1 MAYRISIPFS
11 VFSLEMIPGRTFLTP
26 LSDSDTMRYG
36 QPVAQL
42 AKEFEQSFQK
52 VLMDSGTLDLLRTYQ
67 TAEFERQTIAVS
79 IPEAKDGIRYP
90 ALTIDFDIYV
100 QEQADGFWGV
110 LPALGIEGFAKT
122 IAKLRGHLTD
132 TVKVDFARH
141 RRGRHVKQ
149 LIEVFWYEATKLH
162 TYTLD
167 LDVPDPGEEGA
178 DPDRDNPL
186 LPQLATR
193 LTAGAPATFGRK
205 KALEQVKRI
214 LSSSFN
220 RNLLLVGNSGVGK
233 SALVQEVVRR
243 VDGWGLDLE
252 IWATTASAMMK
263 ALVGEQSWEFN
274 IGKLVQELKSTNR
287 ILYVRNL
294 MDLFEVGKYEGN
306 DVSMGAFLQPFL
318 NRGELRLITECT
330 DQEFTSIE
338 LKNPNY
344 IASFQQIRL
353 EEPPEAELFQ
363 MIEKKVAQEAKQ
375 LGIRIQKPAIQEA
388 VRLSKRF
395 TPYAGM
401 PGRPIRFLES
411 ILLSRAGSD
420 QQNLSRLDVIRYF
433 CRESGMP
440 TFMVDPSVP
449 MEPLQVKRDFNDQI
463 FSQEEAVSSVVDAMA
478 AVKTALTRTGKP
490 IASFLFVG
498 PTGVGKTELA
508 KILAQFLFGHRNRM
522 LRFDM
527 SEFSTPAAVLRL
539 TGIDAR
545 EEGLLTSAVRRQPF
559 SVLLFDEIEKADES
573 FYDLL
578 LQLLSE
584 GRLTDSRGRL
594 ANFCSTLIIMTSNI
608 GAGMGQTNPIRLTEG
623 NDNQPLETAHYQKA
637 VQKHFRPELYN
648 RIDKVI
654 PFQSLDPDT
663 VRFVVDR
670 EIKQLFNRE
679 GIRFRNVHI
688 ELEDG
693 VLDQLA
699 ERGYNPA
706 YGARHLQ
713 RTLREELILPL
724 SEILNHYEGDDQ
736 LQLKVSIDKEG
747 LRMETTADPL
757 AIELLL
763 EELEK
768 QKNADFASYLRRQM
782 QQFRAG
788 YYFTLL
794 QQELDQLEEKMSKT
808 GTEFWEIKQ
817 DVDRYWRLVHLRDR
831 TGQLSEDIRKIEQ
844 QLSLMVLDQEKYRP
858 DLKEAMDQWSD
869 AYFELRLDVYVSL
882 ETKQNK
888 CFFQVYGE
896 HCGDAVYFYLDL
908 FQRKEFVY
916 SLTALYLRE
925 SQYQQYQ
932 QDSQRPEAERQ
943 HLMPF
948 LRKTIDYRKPDLTPE
963 QEGDR
968 LVGVECVITGRG
980 VQQFLKPEEGGQ
992 SWRPDP
998 EEKERKC
1005 LVRVLSSYEDA
1016 PLDIGRRDF
1025 VRKPE
1030 IRRTIT
1036 SLKLQDSNFRINR
1049 EIDPDRILPLIQE
1062 ELEQR
1067 FREFI
1072 NQEVQ

>member
-1 MAYRISIPFS
+1 MAYRIRIPFS

-26 LSDSDTMRYG
+26 LSDSDTMRHG

-52 VLMDSGTLDLLRTYQ
+52 VLLDSGTLDLLRTYQ
-67 TAEFERQTIAVS
+67 AAEFDRQTITVT
-79 IPEAKDGIRYP
+79 IPEAKDGIRHP

-100 QEQADGFWGV
+100 QEQADGYWGV
-110 LPALGIEGFAKT
+110 LPALGVEGFGKT
-122 IAKLRGHLTD
+122 TQKLREHLID

-141 RRGRHVKQ
+141 RRSRHVKQ

-162 TYTLD
+162 TQTLQ
-167 LDVPDPGEEGA
+167 LDVPDPGEEEA
-178 DPDRDNPL
+178 DPDRDTPL
-186 LPQLATR
+186 LPQLATK
-193 LTAGAPATFGRK
+193 LEAGPPATFGRK
-205 KALEQVKRI
+205 KSLDQVKRI

-233 SALVQEVVRR
+233 SALVQEMVRR
-243 VDGWGLDLE
+243 LDDWGLDLE
-252 IWATTASAMMK
+252 VWATTASAMMK

-274 IGKLVQELKSTNR
+274 IGKLVQELKGTNR
-287 ILYVRNL
+287 VLYVRNL

-318 NRGELRLITECT
+318 NRGELRMITECT
-330 DQEFTSIE
+330 DQQFTSIE

-344 IASFQQIRL
+344 ISGFQQIRL

-363 MIEKKVAQEAKQ
+363 MIEKKIAQEAKR
-375 LGIRIQKPAIQEA
+375 LEIKIQKPAIHEA

-411 ILLSRAGSD
+411 ILLSRTDTD
-420 QQNLSRLDVIRYF
+420 QDQLSRLDVIRYF

-449 MEPLQVKRDFNDQI
+449 MEPMQVKRDFNDQI

-539 TGIDAR
+539 TGLDAS
-545 EEGLLTSAVRRQPF
+545 EEGLLTSAVRREPF

-608 GAGMGQTNPIRLTEG
+608 GAGMGQVTPIRLTEA
-623 NDNQPLETAHYQKA
+623 NDTQQLETAHYQKA

-654 PFQSLDPDT
+654 PFQSLDADT
-663 VRFVVDR
+663 VRYVVDR
-670 EIKQLFNRE
+670 EIRQLFNRE

-688 ELEDG
+688 ELNDG
-693 VLDQLA
+693 VLEQLA
-699 ERGYNPA
+699 QRGYNPA

-724 SEILNHYEGDDQ
+724 SEVLNQHEGDDQ
-736 LQLKVSIDKEG
+736 LQLRVINDGEG
-747 LRMETTADPL
+747 LSIETTADPL

-768 QKNADFASYLRRQM
+768 QKSADFASYLRRQM
-782 QQFRAG
+782 QQFQAG

-794 QQELDQLEEKMSKT
+794 QQELDQLEEKMNKA
-808 GTEFWEIKQ
+808 GTQFWEIKQ
-817 DVDRYWRLVHLRDR
+817 DVDRYWRLVNLRDR
-831 TGQLSEDIRKIEQ
+831 TQQLSDSIRQVEQ

-858 DLKEAMDQWSD
+858 DLKEAMDQWTD

-882 ETKQNK
+882 ETSQNK
-888 CFFQVYGE
+888 CFLQIYGE
-896 HCGDAVYFYLDL
+896 HCEEAVHFYLDL
-908 FQRKEFVY
+908 FRQKAFVY
-916 SLTALYLRE
+916 SLTALYLRD
-925 SQYQQYQ
+925 SQFQQYQ
-932 QDSQRPEAERQ
+932 QDAQRPEHERQ
-943 HLMPF
+943 HIMPF
-948 LRKTIDYRKPDLTPE
+948 MRRTIDYRNPDLVPE
-963 QEGDR
+963 RDDDR
-968 LVGVECVITGRG
+968 LVGVECVVTGRG

-992 SWRPDP
+992 SWRLDP

-1005 LVRVLSSYEDA
+1005 LVRVLSAYEEA
-1016 PLDIGRRDF
+1016 PVDIGRRDF

-1036 SLKLQDSNFRINR
+1036 SQKLQDSNFRINR
-1049 EIDPDRILPLIQE
+1049 EIDSDRILPLILE
-1062 ELEQR
+1062 ELEKR

>member
-1 MAYRISIPFS
+1 MAYRIRIPFS
-11 VFSLEMIPGRTFLTP
+11 VFSLEMTPGRTFLTP

-36 QPVAQL
+36 QHVTQL

-52 VLMDSGTLDLLRTYQ
+52 VLLDSGTLDLLRTYQ
-67 TAEFERQTIAVS
+67 AAEFDQQTITVT
-79 IPEAKDGIRYP
+79 IPEAKDGIRHP
-90 ALTIDFDIYV
+90 ALTIHFNIYV
-100 QEQADGFWGV
+100 QEQADGYWGV
-110 LPALGIEGFAKT
+110 LPVLGVEGFAKT
-122 IAKLRGHLTD
+122 TQKLRDHLVD

-149 LIEVFWYEATKLH
+149 LIEVFWYEATRLH
-162 TYTLD
+162 TKTLQ
-167 LDVPDPGEEGA
+167 LDVPDPGEEEA
-178 DPDRDNPL
+178 NPDRDNPL
-186 LPQLATR
+186 LPQLASK
-193 LTAGAPATFGRK
+193 LVPGDPATFGRK
-205 KALEQVKRI
+205 KSLDQVKRI

-233 SALVQEVVRR
+233 SALVEELVRR
-243 VDGWGLDLE
+243 LDDWGLDLE

-274 IGKLVQELKSTNR
+274 IGKLVQELKGTNR
-287 ILYVRNL
+287 VLYVRNL

-330 DQEFTSIE
+330 DQQFTTIE

-363 MIEKKVAQEAKQ
+363 MIEKKVAQEARR
-375 LGIRIQKPAIQEA
+375 LGIVIEKPAIHEA

-411 ILLSRAGSD
+411 ILLARAGGN
-420 QQNLSRLDVIRYF
+420 QQQLSRLDVIRYF

-508 KILAQFLFGHRNRM
+508 KVLAQFLFGQRNRM

-539 TGIDAR
+539 TGLDAR
-545 EEGLLTSAVRRQPF
+545 EDGLLTSAVRRQPF

-608 GAGMGQTNPIRLTEG
+608 GAGMGQVTPIRLAEG
-623 NDNQPLETAHYQKA
+623 NDTQHLETAHYQKA

-654 PFQSLDPDT
+654 PFQSLDADT

-670 EIKQLFNRE
+670 EIRQLFNRE

-693 VLDQLA
+693 VMEQLA
-699 ERGYNPA
+699 RRGYNPA

-713 RTLREELILPL
+713 RALREELVLPL
-724 SEILNHYEGDDQ
+724 SEILNQYEGDDQ
-736 LQLKVSIDKEG
+736 LQLSVRDDGQAI
-747 LRMETTADPL
+747 RMETTADPL

-763 EELEK
+763 EELDK
-768 QKNADFASYLRRQM
+768 QKSADFASHLRRQM
-782 QQFRAG
+782 QQFQAG

-794 QQELDQLEEKMSKT
+794 QQELDQLEEKMNKVGS
-808 GTEFWEIKQ
+808 EFWEIKQ
-817 DVDRYWRLVHLRDR
+817 DVDRYWRLVSLRDR
-831 TGQLSEDIRKIEQ
+831 TQQLSEDIRRIEQ

-858 DLKEAMDQWSD
+858 DLKDAMDQWTD

-882 ETKQNK
+882 ETNQNK
-888 CFFQVYGE
+888 CFFQIYGE
-896 HCGDAVYFYLDL
+896 HCEHAVHFYLDL
-908 FQRKEFVY
+908 FQQRELVY
-916 SLTALYLRE
+916 SLTGLYLRD
-925 SQYQQYQ
+925 SQFQQYQ
-932 QDSQRPEAERQ
+932 QDTQRPAEERQ
-943 HLMPF
+943 HIMPF
-948 LRKTIDYRKPDLTPE
+948 LRKTIDYRKPDLSPE
-963 QEGDR
+963 HEDDR
-968 LVGVECVITGRG
+968 LVGVECVVTGRG

-992 SWRPDP
+992 SWRLDP

-1005 LVRVLSSYEDA
+1005 LVRVLASYEDA

-1036 SLKLQDSNFRINR
+1036 SQKLQDSNFRINR
-1049 EIDPDRILPLIQE
+1049 EIDPDRILPMIQG
-1062 ELEQR
+1062 ELENR
-1067 FREFI
+1067 FRAFI